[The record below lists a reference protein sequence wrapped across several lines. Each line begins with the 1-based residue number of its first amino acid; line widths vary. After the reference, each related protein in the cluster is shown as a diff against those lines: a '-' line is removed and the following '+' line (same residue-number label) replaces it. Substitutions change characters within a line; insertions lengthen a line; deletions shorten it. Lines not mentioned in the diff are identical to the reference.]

1 MAQTR
6 TKSNTTAGS
15 ARASRGSNGSRA
27 ASRTKRSNG
36 SKKTRSASAGTRTRA
51 AQRRPTAPKA
61 SRTDEASS
69 RTDEASEPSRG
80 NAVADVLSKGKTPLL
95 AGGAAAAGLAGGI
108 ALSRVGRDKGLSMPK
123 LGGKRKSG
131 PSISMPKVSNPLAKG
146 DTARKAL
153 GATAKALGNTAVEIG
168 KAGYRVG
175 ELTTEVRRVREQ
187 ARND

>member
-6 TKSNTTAGS
+6 TKSNTRAGS
-15 ARASRGSNGSRA
+15 ARTSRGSNGSRA

-36 SKKTRSASAGTRTRA
+36 SKKTRSASAGSRTQT
-51 AQRRPTAPKA
+51 AQRRPTKRTAAPKA
-61 SRTDEASS
+61 P

-80 NAVADVLSKGKTPLL
+80 KAVADVLSKAKTPLL
-95 AGGAAAAGLAGGI
+95 AGGAAAAGIVGGI
-108 ALSRVGRDKGLSMPK
+108 ALSRGGRDKGLPMPN
-123 LGGKRKSG
+123 LGGKGKKSG
-131 PSISMPKVSNPLAKG
+131 PSISMPKVSNPFAKG

-175 ELTTEVRRVREQ
+175 ELTSEVRRVREQ